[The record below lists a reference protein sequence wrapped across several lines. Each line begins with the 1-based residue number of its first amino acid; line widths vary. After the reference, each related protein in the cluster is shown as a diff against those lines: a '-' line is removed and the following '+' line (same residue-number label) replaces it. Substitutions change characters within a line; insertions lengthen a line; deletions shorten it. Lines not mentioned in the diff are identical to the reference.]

1 MHSFMPTHPTTHL
14 VAFVDR
20 CFAAIARRRRAR
32 REDDA
37 LALIDKRMLRD
48 IGIDRCEIRHVAI
61 RDWAIMT
68 ADRPSAVE
76 RSNEPLKPHAEVA
89 QPQR

>member
-1 MHSFMPTHPTTHL
+1 MHSFMPTHPATHL

-48 IGIDRCEIRHVAI
+48 IGIDRYEIRHVPI

-68 ADRPSAVE
+68 ADRASAAE
-76 RSNEPLKPHAEVA
+76 RSNDTLKPVA
-89 QPQR
+89 QPRR